1 MGLNA
6 WQSKLWHRVESP
18 WNSLFLSSSES
29 EFVDL
34 YSSLFTRA
42 RNTELF
48 AQLIC
53 SPDGWNLL
61 GPKEEWFRTTPRSL
75 WTSRLQEDFSTT
87 AGCCHHPFHPLHCQD
102 AKKIR
107 RDFFFWLLGQYY
119 SEHILLMVI
128 MDIMELWP
136 HFLFQLQ
143 LSVGGEKLASQVVC
157 SWNPARQDNICTR

>member
-6 WQSKLWHRVESP
+6 WQPKLWHRVESP
-18 WNSLFLSSSES
+18 WNSLFLASSES
-29 EFVDL
+29 ECVNL

-61 GPKEEWFRTTPRSL
+61 GPKEKSGLELPWEVFEPQDCRKTSVQQQGAATIHSSRYTARMPRKSG
-75 WTSRLQEDFSTT
+75 E
-87 AGCCHHPFHPLHCQD
+87 
-102 AKKIR
+102 I
-107 RDFFFWLLGQYY
+107 FFWLPGQYY
-119 SEHILLMVI
+119 SEHILLMDIV
-128 MDIMELWP
+128 DIMELWP
-136 HFLFQLQ
+136 NFLFQLQ

-157 SWNPARQDNICTR
+157 SWNPTRQDNIWTR